1 MCLDLSLFY
10 FVLNFIEYSFLV
22 QWFHIIFFFKNAFL
36 EIFRP
41 MSRVWRNEIT
51 KCCETRIVLSA
62 LYKGG
67 GGVGCTEHNKGIENI
82 YKEIAYLWIH
92 VRFSFKTNNLPL
104 QRFHIWNCHHGHHHY
119 HRPQSIRDNNI
130 LVWT

>member
-67 GGVGCTEHNKGIENI
+67 GALSITRELKTYTRKLRI
-82 YKEIAYLWIH
+82 YEFMSDLVSRQTTCLYSDFIFEIVIMAIIIIIGLKVFEITT
-92 VRFSFKTNNLPL
+92 FSYEPN
-104 QRFHIWNCHHGHHHY
+104 
-119 HRPQSIRDNNI
+119 
-130 LVWT
+130 